1 MTDSQK
7 SPRMPRVIRVPAQAL
22 SPRRLSPLRIL
33 LIAIGAIALCG
44 GAWALWK
51 WQSLHSGMPRLPEV
65 SELWQANREAAI
77 EFVDAQGNTLAVRG
91 PRYGRAIDVA
101 ELPKHVPQAFIAAED
116 KRFYEHDGA
125 DEAAIARAAISN
137 AAAGETVSGASTITQ
152 QLVKNLVLDSRQT
165 MQRKAQEITLA
176 RQLEKR
182 MTKDEILSL
191 YLNRI
196 YFGAGLYGID
206 AASRFYFGKP
216 PAELQIHE
224 AALLAALPKA
234 PSKLNLR
241 ENLEGAKSRQLYVL
255 KEMESERYISKQEA
269 AAAREAPINIIPAP
283 RYDPQ
288 LGYALDIAA
297 ERLKT
302 LLPRVPGDAVVQ
314 LTIDP
319 KVQQKTQ
326 TLLSERM
333 AKDGKA
339 VAASQVSA
347 LILDR
352 TGAVVALTGG
362 VDYATSPFN
371 RVTQSKRQPGSS
383 FKPFVYA
390 LALEDGYSP
399 YDVFN
404 DRRISIG
411 KWQPVNYNG
420 EYHGPMT
427 LSEALA
433 RSTNTVAAELGN
445 ETNPERVAALA
456 KRFGIDSE
464 MKPFPSIALGSQET
478 SLWELVRAYG
488 VFQSGGYRM
497 EPYLIARVTDSRG
510 QVYFEH
516 PVSERERVYP
526 EDLAAEM
533 NAMMMRVVNASF
545 GTGGRARIPG
555 WTVAG
560 KTGTSQESRDAWFVG
575 FTAAYV
581 CGVWVGN
588 DDDSPM
594 KRVTGGGL
602 PAELWADIMKVAHEG
617 KKPEALF
624 GANRAVVLDPVA
636 EERITFYRGMAQAF
650 AAASGASRTASRGG
664 NVQQAE

>member
-1 MTDSQK
+1 MTDSHQP
-7 SPRMPRVIRVPAQAL
+7 PRMPRVIRVPAQAL

-33 LIAIGAIALCG
+33 LIAIGAIALGG
-44 GAWALWK
+44 GAWGLWK

-91 PRYGRAIDVA
+91 PRYGRAITVA
-101 ELPKHVPQAFIAAED
+101 ELPKHVSQAFIAAED

-125 DEAAIARAAISN
+125 DEAAIARAALSN

-152 QLVKNLVLDSRQT
+152 QVVKNLVLDSRQT

-241 ENLEGAKSRQLYVL
+241 DNLEGAKSRQLYVL
-255 KEMESERYISKQEA
+255 KEMESERYISRQEA
-269 AAAREAPINIIPAP
+269 AAAREAPINIIAAP

-319 KVQQKTQ
+319 KIQQKTQ

-352 TGAVVALTGG
+352 NGAVVALTGG
-362 VDYATSPFN
+362 VDYAASPFN
-371 RVTQSKRQPGSS
+371 RVTQSRRQPGSS

-404 DRRISIG
+404 DRPISIG
-411 KWQPVNYNG
+411 KWQPVNYSG

-445 ETNPERVAALA
+445 ETNPERIAALA
-456 KRFGIDSE
+456 KRFGISSE
-464 MKPFPSIALGSQET
+464 MKPYPSIALGSQEV

-533 NAMMMRVVNASF
+533 NAMMMRVITASF
-545 GTGGRARIPG
+545 GTGGRARIPN

-581 CGVWVGN
+581 GGVWVGN

-594 KRVTGGGL
+594 RRVTGGGL

-624 GANRAVVLDPVA
+624 GANRAVVLDPAA
-636 EERITFYRGMAQAF
+636 EQRITFYRGMAQAF
-650 AAASGASRTASRGG
+650 AAASGSSRSASRGG
-664 NVQQAE
+664 PVQQTE